1 MKSFLAMCWR
11 DLWRNRRRTLLTGL
25 VMVFAVAV
33 MILFVGMGDGMHT
46 QMIRGA
52 TDSYLGHVQVQHPGY
67 KDEPDLEHQ
76 IPLAQLEALVPVLE
90 AMPGLQ
96 GFAPRLQTGGLLSK
110 KVPDPPDDEE
120 LSSWQ
125 GMTSE
130 GAFVVGIRPDDE
142 RRVSTLESSLVA
154 DEPEQRCLRG
164 CRAARAEIYAD
175 SRDCDSVCGTAPA
188 LADRCAEAAATVC
201 NGRCPSGDGLCDEQE
216 CSERFLDYCAP
227 ARFLSSVDPFPDN
240 PYLGEVV
247 LGSGLATL
255 LDVGVGDRVAL
266 TTGTAKGRA
275 FASLYR
281 VVGLV
286 KTGSLDINRTFALTH
301 MDKLSAGLEMNG
313 GASAVVLAVED
324 IEGASDEAEKL
335 GRRLEAAAIG
345 LSALSWRELSP
356 ELDVYVKLDQ
366 GSLLVTLAL
375 LIMIVGVILAN
386 VVTMSVMERTRE
398 FGVRMAVGES
408 PGRIA
413 LGLVTEMALLAL
425 LSGGVGT
432 VLGEAFNWYFAVHG
446 YDLGMGEVSITGVVL
461 TTVYHTELTIFGVLF
476 SVGTVLVYALLGSLY
491 PALRIHRL
499 RPVEAI
505 RFV

>member
-1 MKSFLAMCWR
+1 MKNFLALCWR
-11 DLWRNRRRTLLTGL
+11 DLWRNRRRTVLTGL
-25 VMVFAVAV
+25 VMVFSVAV

-52 TDSYLGHVQVQHPGY
+52 TDSFLGHLQVQHPGY
-67 KDEPDLEHQ
+67 HDEPDLEHQ
-76 IPLAQLEALVPVLE
+76 ISGADLNALVPLLE
-90 AMPGLQ
+90 DMPGVL

-110 KVPDPPDDEE
+110 KVPDPPDEDN
-120 LSSWQ
+120 LSSWK

-130 GAFVVGIRPDDE
+130 GAFVVGIRPDAE
-142 RRVSTLESSLVA
+142 RKVSTLESSLVA
-154 DEPEQRCLRG
+154 DEPLQRCLRG
-164 CRAARAEIYAD
+164 CRAARAEIYAED
-175 SRDCDSVCGTAPA
+175 RDCDSLCPTLSA
-188 LADRCAEAAATVC
+188 LDGKCDEAGATVC
-201 NGRCPSGDGLCDEQE
+201 KGRCPAGDDLCDEAD
-216 CSERFLDYCAP
+216 CTDRFRDYCPPSRFLA
-227 ARFLSSVDPFPDN
+227 STDPHADN
-240 PYLGEVV
+240 PYMGEIV
-247 LGSGLATL
+247 LGTGLAML

-266 TTGTAKGRA
+266 TTGTARGRA
-275 FASLYR
+275 FASLYK
-281 VVGLV
+281 VVGLI

-301 MDKLSAGLEMNG
+301 LDKLSAGLETNG
-313 GASAVVLAVED
+313 GASAMVVAVD
-324 IEGASDEAEKL
+324 DLEGASEVAEEL
-335 GRRLEAAAIG
+335 GRRLEAAGIG
-345 LSALSWRELSP
+345 LSALSWRQLSP

-413 LGLVTEMALLAL
+413 VGLVVEMVILAL
-425 LSGGVGT
+425 LSGAVGT
-432 VLGEAFNWYFAVHG
+432 GIGEAFNWYYSVNG

-461 TTVYHTELTIFGVLF
+461 STVYYTELTLYGVVF
-476 SVGTVLVYALLGSLY
+476 SVGTVVAYAVLGSLY

-499 RPVEAI
+499 RPVDAI

>member
-1 MKSFLAMCWR
+1 MKSFLALCWR

-46 QMIRGA
+46 QMIRSA
-52 TDSYLGHVQVQHPGY
+52 TDSYLGHIQVQHPGY
-67 KDEPDLEHQ
+67 NDEPDLEHQ
-76 IPLAQLEALVPVLE
+76 VSGTQLEQLEPVLRE
-90 AMPGLQ
+90 MPGVL

-110 KVPDPPDDEE
+110 KIPDPPDDEN

-130 GAFVVGIRPDDE
+130 GAFVVGVRPEQE
-142 RRVSTLESSLVA
+142 RSVSTLEASLVS
-154 DEPEQRCLRG
+154 DDPEQRCVRG
-164 CRAARAEIYAD
+164 CRAARAEIYTDAV
-175 SRDCDSVCGTAPA
+175 DCETLCPTLPGLSEQCD
-188 LADRCAEAAATVC
+188 EAAVAVC
-201 NGRCPSGDGLCDEQE
+201 KGRCPDGDELCDDED
-216 CSERFLDYCAP
+216 CADRFRDYCVP
-227 ARFLSSVDPFPDN
+227 ARFLSPSDPFPDN
-240 PYLGEVV
+240 PYLGEIV
-247 LGSGLATL
+247 LGTGLAML

-266 TTGTAKGRA
+266 TTGTARGRA

-301 MDKLSAGLEMNG
+301 MDKLSAGLETYG
-313 GASAVVLAVED
+313 GASAIVLAIED
-324 IEGASDEAEKL
+324 LEGASDVAHSL
-335 GRRLEAAAIG
+335 GARIDAVGLE

-356 ELDVYVKLDQ
+356 ELDVYIKLDQ

-413 LGLVTEMALLAL
+413 FGLVTEMVLLAL
-425 LSGGVGT
+425 LSGAAGT
-432 VLGEAFNWYFAVHG
+432 ALGEAFNWYFSMHG
-446 YDLGMGEVSITGVVL
+446 YDLGMGEMSVTGVVL
-461 TTVYHTELTIFGVLF
+461 STVYYTELTLYGVVF
-476 SVGTVLVYALLGSLY
+476 SIGTVLVYAVLGSIY

-499 RPVEAI
+499 RPVDAI

>member
-1 MKSFLAMCWR
+1 MLSFLALCWR

-46 QMIRGA
+46 QMIRSA
-52 TDSYLGHVQVQHPGY
+52 TDSYLGHIQVQHPGY
-67 KDEPDLEHQ
+67 NDEPDLEHQ
-76 IPLAQLEALVPVLE
+76 IAGSNLTQLVPVLE
-90 AMPGLQ
+90 GMPGVL
-96 GFAPRLQTGGLLSK
+96 GFAPRLQTGGLISK
-110 KVPDPPDDEE
+110 KIPDPPDEE
-120 LSSWQ
+120 DLASWQ

-130 GAFVVGIRPDDE
+130 GAFVVGIRPEQE

-154 DEPEQRCLRG
+154 DDPQERCLRG
-164 CRAARAEIYAD
+164 CRAARAEIY
-175 SRDCDSVCGTAPA
+175 STSTDCETLCPTLPSLSESCG
-188 LADRCAEAAATVC
+188 EAAAAIC
-201 NGRCPSGDGLCDEQE
+201 KGRCPSGDELCDDED
-216 CSERFLDYCAP
+216 CSDRFQDYCAP
-227 ARFLSSVDPFPDN
+227 ARFLSPSDPFPDN

-247 LGSGLATL
+247 LGTGLAML
-255 LDVGVGDRVAL
+255 LDAGVGDRVAL
-266 TTGTAKGRA
+266 TTGTARGRA

-301 MDKLSAGLEMNG
+301 MDKLSVGLETNG
-313 GASAVVLAVED
+313 GASSVVLAIED
-324 IEGASDEAEKL
+324 LEGASDVAAEL
-335 GRRLEAAAIG
+335 GHRLDSAG
-345 LSALSWRELSP
+345 LGLAALSWRQLSP

-366 GSLLVTLAL
+366 GSLLITLAL

-398 FGVRMAVGES
+398 FGVRMAVGEP

-413 LGLVTEMALLAL
+413 FGLVTEMVLLAL
-425 LSGGVGT
+425 LSGALGT
-432 VLGEAFNWYFAVHG
+432 VLGEAFNWYYAVNG
-446 YDLGMGEVSITGVVL
+446 YDLGMGEMSITGVVL
-461 TTVYHTELTIFGVLF
+461 STRYYTELTLYGVVF
-476 SVGTVLVYALLGSLY
+476 SVGTVLAYAVLGSIY

-499 RPVEAI
+499 RPVDAI